1 MKADTYRVAR
11 GRLKRRFV
19 TVALL
24 SAVVNILMLT
34 GPMFMLQV
42 YDRVL
47 SSSSIATLQGLFA
60 IVVVLFL
67 FLGLYDF
74 LRTRMLSRAS
84 FAFDQ
89 EVGRDAFTLWLQ
101 AGADRAKIRGRPM
114 SDLSVVRGFVGG
126 SGILGFF
133 DLPWVPFY
141 LAVVFA
147 IHPLLGWLAIAG
159 AGLVTLMALFN
170 QSLTKASVARAMAMD
185 SAETSFVE
193 QAHVSAD
200 WVIPLGMAPNLRN
213 HWAKMHRAGL
223 AVGQVGNDRAE
234 VFTTSSKAFRL
245 LLQSALLGLGGYL
258 AVMQE
263 ISAGMIVAA
272 SIIAGRALAPID
284 QVIGQWRSVVRAYE
298 ADKRLLSTF
307 DGIKQAP
314 DKVALPDPT
323 GAVSVQNVVKYP
335 PNSEKDPDA
344 KPILNGISFELPAGA
359 TLGIIGP
366 SAGGKT
372 TLAKMLVAAWVP
384 DQGAVRLDGASL
396 SQWDAD
402 QLGRHIGYLPQN
414 LNLLA
419 GTVRDNICRFDPDAT
434 DEQVVAAARLAG
446 AHEMILSLP
455 EGYATRIG
463 YATRPLSG
471 GQMQRVGLACAL
483 FGAPKLVVLD
493 EPNSNLDA
501 DGDRALA
508 ASVRALAANG
518 STVIVIA
525 HRPSA
530 IAAVEQLIVLK
541 NGKIADFGPKEQVI
555 QRMAAPGNTAPRPLE
570 PTQSDATERA
580 SS

>member
-1 MKADTYRVAR
+1 MKADIYRAAR

-19 TVALL
+19 TVALM
-24 SAVVNILMLT
+24 SSVVNILMLT
-34 GPMFMLQV
+34 GPIFMLQV

-74 LRTRMLSRAS
+74 LRTRLLSRAAI
-84 FAFDQ
+84 AFDQ
-89 EVGRDAFTLWLQ
+89 DVGRSAFSLWLQ
-101 AGADRAKIRGRPM
+101 AGADRAKIKGRPM
-114 SDLSVVRGFVGG
+114 SDLAVVRGFVGG
-126 SGILGFF
+126 AGIIGFF

-141 LAVVFA
+141 LAVVF
-147 IHPLLGWLAIAG
+147 IVHPWLGWLAIAG
-159 AGLVTLMALFN
+159 AGVVTVLALLN
-170 QSLTKASVARAMAMD
+170 QALTKGSIAKSMAMD

-193 QAHVSAD
+193 QSHVSAD
-200 WVIPLGMAPNLRN
+200 SVIPLGMAPNLRN
-213 HWAKMHRAGL
+213 HWAKMHRTGL

-234 VFTTSSKAFRL
+234 AFTTSSKAFRL

-258 AVMQE
+258 AVQQE

-284 QVIGQWRSVVRAYE
+284 QVIGQWRGVVRARE
-298 ADKRLLSTF
+298 ADKRLLATF
-307 DGIKQAP
+307 DTLKP
-314 DKVALPDPT
+314 SFDKVALPDPT
-323 GAVSVQNVVKYP
+323 GALSVQNVVKYP
-335 PNSEKDPDA
+335 PNLEGDPDT
-344 KPILNGISFELPAGA
+344 KPILNGISFELSAGA

-372 TLAKMLVAAWVP
+372 TLAKLLVAGWLP
-384 DQGAVRLDGASL
+384 DQGTVRLDGASL
-396 SQWDAD
+396 AQWDSD
-402 QLGRHIGYLPQN
+402 TLGRHIGYLPQN
-414 LNLLA
+414 LDLLA
-419 GTVRDNICRFDPDAT
+419 GSIRDNIGRFDPEAT

-446 AHEMILSLP
+446 AHEMILALP

-471 GQMQRVGLACAL
+471 GQMQRIGLARAL
-483 FGAPKLVVLD
+483 FGSPKLIVLD

-508 ASVRALAANG
+508 MSVRAAAENG
-518 STVIVIA
+518 VTVIVIA

-530 IAAVEQLIVLK
+530 IAAVKKLIVLR
-541 NGKIADFGPKEQVI
+541 NGRIADFGPKEQVI
-555 QRMAAPGNTAPRPLE
+555 QRMAAPGNTAHSTSDVTE
-570 PTQSDATERA
+570 PADG
-580 SS
+580 

>member
-1 MKADTYRVAR
+1 MKADEYRAAR

-24 SAVVNILMLT
+24 SAVVNLLMLT

-60 IVVVLFL
+60 IVVVLFI

-89 EVGRDAFTLWLQ
+89 DVGKETFSLWLQ
-101 AGADRAKIRGRPM
+101 AGAERAKIMGRPM
-114 SDLSVVRGFVGG
+114 SDLAVVRGFVGG
-126 SGILGFF
+126 TGIIGFF

-141 LAVVFA
+141 LGIVFI
-147 IHPLLGWLAIAG
+147 IHPWLGILAIAG
-159 AGLVTLMALFN
+159 ACIVTLLALLN
-170 QSLTKASVARAMAMD
+170 QALTRTSIAKAMSMD

-193 QAHVSAD
+193 QSHRAAD
-200 WVIPLGMAPNLRN
+200 SVIPLGMAPTLRE
-213 HWAKMHRAGL
+213 HWDKMHRSGL
-223 AVGQVGNDRAE
+223 AVGQVGNDRGEA
-234 VFTTSSKAFRL
+234 FTTSSKALRL

-258 AVMQE
+258 AVQQQ

-284 QVIGQWRSVVRAYE
+284 QVIGQWRGVVRARE
-298 ADKRLLSTF
+298 ADRRLLATF
-307 DGIKQAP
+307 DAIKPSP
-314 DKVALPDPT
+314 DKMALPDPI
-323 GAVSVQNVVKYP
+323 GAISVQNVVKYP
-335 PNSEKDPDA
+335 PNSEGDPDA
-344 KPILNGISFELPAGA
+344 KPILNGVSFELPAGA

-372 TLAKMLVAAWVP
+372 TLAKLLVAGWLP

-396 SQWDAD
+396 SQWNPEL
-402 QLGRHIGYLPQN
+402 LGKHIGYLPQN
-414 LNLLA
+414 LDLLA
-419 GTVRDNICRFDPDAT
+419 GSIRDNISRFLPEAV
-434 DEQVVAAARLAG
+434 DEDVVKAARLAG
-446 AHEMILSLP
+446 AHEMILALP
-455 EGYATRIG
+455 EGYATQIG

-471 GQMQRVGLACAL
+471 GQMQRIGLARAL

-508 ASVRALAANG
+508 LSVRAMAEQGA
-518 STVIVIA
+518 TVIVIA

-530 IAAVEQLIVLK
+530 IAAVEKLIVLR
-541 NGKIADFGPKEQVI
+541 GGQIADFGPKEQVI
-555 QRMAAPGNTAPRPLE
+555 QRMAAPGKTAPAKPELQE
-570 PTQSDATERA
+570 PAT
-580 SS
+580 S